1 MDAAKALLVLS
12 GDMERETDQ
21 VKVANSQQ
29 TSGTNHPT
37 VEENVLPDAELI
49 SEPSKEQ
56 DVQTDIRQTYAK
68 SR

>member
-1 MDAAKALLVLS
+1 
-12 GDMERETDQ
+12 MERETDQ